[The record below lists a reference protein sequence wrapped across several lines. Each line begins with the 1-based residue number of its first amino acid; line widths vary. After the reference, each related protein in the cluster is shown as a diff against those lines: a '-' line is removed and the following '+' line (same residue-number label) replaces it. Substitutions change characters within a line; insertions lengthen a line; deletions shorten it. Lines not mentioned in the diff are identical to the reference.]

1 MSFFVFTAFNEK
13 YKIMGA
19 TLISSIWENNP
30 NEISICIL
38 DLGLKLKSK
47 SKILKWANFKK
58 RPIKFFSINSDLY
71 FKFLGKSIILPPN
84 IEYYSRLLVP
94 YFSNNIEKVL
104 YLDADIICNKN
115 FVSLFNI
122 DLGENIIAAVQDSY
136 FDIFSSTINKSKK
149 VSIISNFKELGFI
162 GDEKYFNSGVLLIN
176 SQKWIANDVSKKV
189 LELAF
194 KHSSHIF
201 LWDQYSL
208 NIYFSN
214 SWSQLNK
221 EFNETNAIDKRTTI
235 FRHFTKVKPTSYQ
248 SGLSDLPE
256 FYQYLDKTPWSK
268 WRPNKYVEIYQIF
281 LKKVKSIFL

>member
-94 YFSNNIEKVL
+94 YFSNNNEKVL

-149 VSIISNFKELGFI
+149 VSIISNYKELGFI

-194 KHSSHIF
+194 KYSSYIF

-235 FRHFTKVKPTSYQ
+235 FRHFTKVKPTNYQ
-248 SGLSDLPE
+248 SSLSDLPE

-268 WRPNKYVEIYQIF
+268 WRPNKYIEIYQIF